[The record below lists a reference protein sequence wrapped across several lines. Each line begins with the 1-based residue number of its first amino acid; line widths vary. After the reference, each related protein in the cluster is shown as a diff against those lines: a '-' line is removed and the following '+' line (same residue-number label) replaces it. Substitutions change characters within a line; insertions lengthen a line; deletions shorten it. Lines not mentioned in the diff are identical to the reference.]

1 MPHANV
7 YQLTII
13 GRRLALSHWY
23 RGDRMQRLEMT
34 IARTAHPDDFGC
46 SPQRIAGSG
55 GEPAQDGSDDA
66 HLVVIARSLLALAR
80 RRSHYL
86 PGLAFFD
93 PQWLMVLDLFVAAA
107 QGRELPVS
115 SLCIASG
122 APPATAWRNIRFLER
137 RGLILRKPHPSDGRS
152 YYLQLSQA
160 ARGQI
165 AACLRAFDAGSLRGG
180 SNSLHA

>member
-1 MPHANV
+1 MTTA
-7 YQLTII
+7 
-13 GRRLALSHWY
+13 RRNE
-23 RGDRMQRLEMT
+23 R
-34 IARTAHPDDFGC
+34 DDFGY
-46 SPQRIAGSG
+46 SIRRIPLSG
-55 GEPAQDGSDDA
+55 GEPAQEESDDA
-66 HLVVIARSLLALAR
+66 RLVTVARSLLALAR

-93 PQWLMVLDLFVAAA
+93 PQWLMVLDLFVATA

-122 APPATAWRNIRFLER
+122 APPATAWRNIRFLES

-160 ARGQI
+160 ARDQI
-165 AACLRAFDAGSLRGG
+165 TACLRAFDAGFARAK
-180 SNSLHA
+180 SNSF